1 MGENRENAGNGRNK
15 RRETTK
21 QRSSSNDGR
30 EKRRASGIDYDQI
43 FVDAAHY
50 LQVYDPHLILSW
62 TPREFKNFIK
72 GARLR
77 QIDGYEQS
85 AANALFTAKAQN
97 SRKRIGLKNL
107 YDAEKARKE
116 MDSAAGIKE
125 EPRDLT
131 LYRKAQAAMKTWS
144 SDSLQKGG

>member
-1 MGENRENAGNGRNK
+1 MGANREDEGNGRNQ
-15 RRETTK
+15 RRKTTK
-21 QRSSSNDGR
+21 QRSASNDDR
-30 EKRRASGIDYDQI
+30 EKRRASGIDYDQVFI
-43 FVDAAHY
+43 DAAHY
-50 LQVYDPHLILSW
+50 LQVYDPYLILSW

-97 SRKRIGLKNL
+97 SKKRIGLKDL
-107 YDAEKARKE
+107 YDSENARKE
-116 MDSAAGIKE
+116 MNSASGIKK

-131 LYRKAQAAMKTWS
+131 LYRRAMGALNANKTQ
-144 SDSLQKGG
+144 SLQKGG